1 MNTTSTQ
8 SRSKR
13 GLFNFIGSISRSL
26 FGTATV
32 KDVQKLARHVNILI
46 NRNNKFAKAMTEH
59 DQLLSS
65 FMSKTDERFQNIVL
79 GVQQNHDIMVN
90 LTSETSKFVA
100 HFEEVSVK
108 LSNLLIDQMNLSSS
122 VNKYLEELKIGIHEM
137 VKGNL
142 SPFLISPNI
151 LKNTLKHV
159 QLILNEKFKGF
170 YLLNTDPA
178 YYYSSSQLLYA
189 RNHSTL
195 YVTLKFPISTF
206 SSPLALYR
214 VNSFPVPI
222 NSSSNH
228 GTKIMDLPEYFVVTS
243 NNQYYNHIS
252 YSRISSCTGKTTL
265 YCSYSLPLVSTVSK
279 TCISSL
285 YFNSKQDVH
294 EQCDFR
300 FLMNVIKPTVEEIYD
315 NTLLVYKMNTLA
327 FECPNKH
334 KIVKG
339 CNFCFIQIPCMCSL
353 STDSLYIP
361 KKIEKCTNYKDTVT
375 ILHPINLALIQ
386 HFFDSDTY
394 SSILGDTTFTK
405 QINIQIPSI
414 NIFNHSFS
422 NIIAQDHNLH
432 LSLKRIAQAT
442 LKQKTV
448 FKSLSEPLINGD
460 ISMDDSW
467 LDLNTILIISSLCVS
482 GILVI
487 ACIVLF
493 NKIRILTATLLL
505 LQKIPRS
512 QSLSIPSPL
521 PSFIYKHLATTT
533 ESSHVQSI
541 FNTQCNPWPF
551 VALSF
556 TMTLALVIVSIYFFK
571 KFNNRNHTKVVLE
584 ITNGLSC
591 ITIPIVTLSLCPSD
605 WDITAPNCIQNMRIS
620 GTFCTRLHADFDNF
634 SIVNINTKHEVPIPE
649 DISVNPY
656 TASRLKKMFGTP
668 FFCHV
673 LITHHNYFTRIK

>member
-1 MNTTSTQ
+1 
-8 SRSKR
+8 
-13 GLFNFIGSISRSL
+13 
-26 FGTATV
+26 
-32 KDVQKLARHVNILI
+32 
-46 NRNNKFAKAMTEH
+46 MTEH

-90 LTSETSKFVA
+90 LTSQTSKFVA
-100 HFEEVSVK
+100 HFEDVSVK
-108 LSNLLIDQMNLSSS
+108 LSNLLIDQMNMTSS

-151 LKNTLKHV
+151 LKSTLKHV
-159 QLILNEKFKGF
+159 QLILNGKFKGF

-228 GTKIMDLPEYFVVTS
+228 GTKIMDLPEYFTVT
-243 NNQYYNHIS
+243 I
-252 YSRISSCTGKTTL
+252 
-265 YCSYSLPLVSTVSK
+265 
-279 TCISSL
+279 
-285 YFNSKQDVH
+285 
-294 EQCDFR
+294 
-300 FLMNVIKPTVEEIYD
+300 EEIYD
-315 NTLLVYKMNTLA
+315 NILLVYKMNTLA

-339 CNFCFIQIPCMCSL
+339 CNFCFIQIPCTSL

-361 KKIEKCTNYKDTVT
+361 KKIEKYTNYKDTVT
-375 ILHPINLALIQ
+375 VLHPINLAFIQ

-482 GILVI
+482 GLLVI

-512 QSLSIPSPL
+512 QSLSNPSPL

-533 ESSHVQSI
+533 ESSHVQGI

-571 KFNNRNHTKVVLE
+571 KLGKRNHTKVVLE

-656 TASRLKKMFGTP
+656 PARRLKKMFGTP

>member
-1 MNTTSTQ
+1 MLLLNVLAVNAEKEKLVQRTNYGVTFVKEADIVFGSEHWFHTFEISIPHKIHKFSYPSCDIIHQNCFILNQVISHLSALKTDVASNVNSTVEIIHKLIPKADFKMNTTSTQ

-265 YCSYSLPLVSTVSK
+265 FCSYSLPLVSTVSQS
-279 TCISSL
+279 CISSL
-285 YFNSKQDVH
+285 YFNSKQDVNEH
-294 EQCDFR
+294 CDFR
-300 FLMNVIKPTVEEIYD
+300 FLMNVIKATVEEIYD

-339 CNFCFIQIPCMCSL
+339 SIRRTKIYDRFSEMQIKMENGNGDFKEEYKLRNDYNHPGRANFM
-353 STDSLYIP
+353 
-361 KKIEKCTNYKDTVT
+361 KKPADVKGNKK
-375 ILHPINLALIQ
+375 N
-386 HFFDSDTY
+386 
-394 SSILGDTTFTK
+394 GTK
-405 QINIQIPSI
+405 E
-414 NIFNHSFS
+414 
-422 NIIAQDHNLH
+422 
-432 LSLKRIAQAT
+432 T
-442 LKQKTV
+442 LKKNSDMKISNKCFAFIIV
-448 FKSLSEPLINGD
+448 ILS
-460 ISMDDSW
+460 
-467 LDLNTILIISSLCVS
+467 
-482 GILVI
+482 
-487 ACIVLF
+487 CIVL
-493 NKIRILTATLLL
+493 
-505 LQKIPRS
+505 
-512 QSLSIPSPL
+512 
-521 PSFIYKHLATTT
+521 
-533 ESSHVQSI
+533 
-541 FNTQCNPWPF
+541 
-551 VALSF
+551 
-556 TMTLALVIVSIYFFK
+556 
-571 KFNNRNHTKVVLE
+571 
-584 ITNGLSC
+584 TNY
-591 ITIPIVTLSLCPSD
+591 I
-605 WDITAPNCIQNMRIS
+605 
-620 GTFCTRLHADFDNF
+620 
-634 SIVNINTKHEVPIPE
+634 
-649 DISVNPY
+649 
-656 TASRLKKMFGTP
+656 
-668 FFCHV
+668 
-673 LITHHNYFTRIK
+673 